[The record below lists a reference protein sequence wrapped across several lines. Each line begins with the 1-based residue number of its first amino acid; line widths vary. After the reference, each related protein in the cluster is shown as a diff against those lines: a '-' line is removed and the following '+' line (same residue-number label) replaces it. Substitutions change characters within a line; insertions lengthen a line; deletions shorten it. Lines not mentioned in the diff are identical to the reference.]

1 MKFSGHQTFPL
12 RISWL
17 PKAVEAFVAGEDP
30 LTNPEKGIVD
40 LGLGKNMVTALR
52 FWVDAYNVATYANS
66 KWTMT
71 QFGDLVFNP
80 DSGADPFLE
89 DPATAWLLHW
99 QISTR
104 RNDPLFA
111 WDTIINRWNDTH
123 FSPSQMMEVFRRGAE
138 KFNKGYSDVTLRQHL
153 DIFIHTYCSTR
164 SGTQEDN
171 LDSPLSDIGLIQNFG
186 DRETESGS
194 NEVCYRI
201 DTLCKHSIND
211 ALFRYALEDWWN
223 ANEEAE
229 DTMPL
234 KEIASG
240 ANSPGRVF
248 RLPETDIHDH
258 LSQLAKEHPH
268 IFHFTESL
276 NQRQIQR
283 ARRTDMA
290 ELLCNVYSRLNRL
303 RAWLLRH
310 WMLILS
316 AYLLRLV
323 PTREVVSGI

>member
-111 WDTIINRWNDTH
+111 WDSRISAYSRSKIFWLID
-123 FSPSQMMEVFRRGAE
+123 RRG
-138 KFNKGYSDVTLRQHL
+138 LRRQAAILAHRVQRL
-153 DIFIHTYCSTR
+153 AT
-164 SGTQEDN
+164 
-171 LDSPLSDIGLIQNFG
+171 
-186 DRETESGS
+186 TE
-194 NEVCYRI
+194 
-201 DTLCKHSIND
+201 
-211 ALFRYALEDWWN
+211 
-223 ANEEAE
+223 
-229 DTMPL
+229 
-234 KEIASG
+234 
-240 ANSPGRVF
+240 
-248 RLPETDIHDH
+248 
-258 LSQLAKEHPH
+258 
-268 IFHFTESL
+268 
-276 NQRQIQR
+276 
-283 ARRTDMA
+283 
-290 ELLCNVYSRLNRL
+290 
-303 RAWLLRH
+303 
-310 WMLILS
+310 
-316 AYLLRLV
+316 
-323 PTREVVSGI
+323 